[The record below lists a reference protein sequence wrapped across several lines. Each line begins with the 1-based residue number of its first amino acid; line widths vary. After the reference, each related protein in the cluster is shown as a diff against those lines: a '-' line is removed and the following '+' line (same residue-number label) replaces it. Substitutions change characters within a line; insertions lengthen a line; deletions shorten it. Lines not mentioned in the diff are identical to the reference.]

1 MGIEVRVTT
10 QFRLLGPLE
19 ASQDGLAVR
28 LGGER
33 QRALLALLLT
43 HANAL
48 VTTDRLIGHLFG
60 GESSQSAANA
70 VHVAVSRLRRALRCG
85 DEALLVTRPGGYV
98 LLVGPEQLD
107 AARFERLLDHGR
119 QAVAAGDAAAAAVRL
134 RDALALWRGPA
145 LADLA
150 FMEFLAPDARRLDEL
165 RLLALMERID
175 ADLTLGRHAELIP
188 ELEALIAAEPLRERL
203 RQQQMLALYRAGRRT
218 EALEVYRETSGLL
231 REELGLEP
239 TRALQD
245 LERMVLRQDESL
257 NRPPSAPPARLP
269 APRAPAPDRV
279 VCPFKGLSS
288 FDIGD
293 AEYFCGRDRIVSELV
308 ARAAEST
315 LVGILGP
322 SGIGKSSLLRAGL
335 LPALKGG
342 ALPGSAAWRQV
353 LLRPGARPCQELDRA
368 LACAGLDEA
377 LAQFG
382 PNQGIVIAVD
392 QLEELFTLGADD
404 AERARFLDRL
414 AAAAR
419 EPERR
424 VLVLC
429 ALRADFYGRLG
440 AHPRFAELL
449 SHSHALVGP
458 MDREELTEAI
468 EGPATRA
475 GLSIEHTLVDALVAE
490 VADEPGG
497 LPLLSTALLELWRA
511 RDGRTLR
518 FDAYRRSGG
527 VRGAVGRLAE
537 AAYAQLTEPER
548 RAARNVMLRLVAGED
563 GALTRRRVPL
573 AELERVGDAAGMV
586 ATLTDARL
594 ITVSDGTVELAH
606 EALVREWPRYRA
618 WLDEDQMGRRIHAHL
633 IAAARE
639 WDRAGRDPGELYRGA
654 RLANAVEWTVRNR
667 DWLNGSERDFIEA
680 SRLEARREAQRLRA
694 HRRRLRNL
702 AVAAGAL
709 LVLAVGAAAFALV
722 KQDSAND
729 AARAAATDA
738 RAALGRQL
746 GTEAVSEPSLDLAM
760 LLAREAVT
768 LNRSEQTEGSLLTTL
783 LRTPAVIRSFAL
795 APGTPDRLA
804 LIPDGRTLAVGDAD
818 AGTVHF
824 YDPVS
829 RAATARP
836 LVDFSGDQAPV
847 YSADGT
853 LLVYPTEQAGGQRL
867 NVRDARTQAL
877 RRQLVFDAGFESEST
892 ADIPNGSL
900 AVDPGGQF
908 VVYGYWALDASGHP
922 TGAYLD
928 RWSLP
933 AGRLNA
939 TVPVGTG
946 PLLALRLTDDGR
958 QLVVVSAH
966 AVSLYDTVSLRRLR
980 TVAIPPDAGASTVA
994 AVSPDGRRV
1003 VLGGRGGT
1011 VWFEDTVTGAA
1022 REGAGSHHAAVA
1034 AAFFGPT
1041 GDTATSVGNDN
1052 TVIVWNARSA
1062 TPVQELSG
1070 PTGQVQSAAA
1080 SPDGTTLYTSSLD
1093 GDVLAWDLTGARQF
1107 GRGAPLGAGL
1117 RCCTP
1122 QSPEVPPLAT
1132 SPDGTEFAARLG
1144 ASTVGIFATHTLQ
1157 RRATFRV
1164 NDADGI
1170 TALAWSPMSPMLAVA
1185 GHAGFVQLW
1194 NVSGTPRPAQTML
1207 GLHAV
1212 LGRPEAIQALAFS
1225 PDGTLLA
1232 ASDRN
1237 ETHPTPDLAA
1247 LPAAFLAM
1255 WRTATGTLVGAPREL
1270 ALGAGTG
1277 RSDQLAFS
1285 PDGTLLAAGVPDG
1298 RVLILETATGATTQ
1312 TLGPPSGATSV
1323 AFAPNGTL
1331 ATGTAAGTVD
1341 LWNPTTGQALAPAL
1355 IAASAPITSL
1365 AFEPGGQ
1372 RFVTS
1377 GYRDGSVKLWF
1388 VSTLQQEGPALHTES
1403 GAAATVS
1410 FAGRGQGL
1418 LDIQDTG
1425 RALVWPTALSD
1436 WERRACQI
1444 AGRNFTREEWVRLV
1458 AQPRYAPVCHS

>member
-1 MGIEVRVTT
+1 MGIEVRLST
-10 QFRLLGPLE
+10 QFRVLGPLE
-19 ASQDGLAVR
+19 VAHDGGAVR

-33 QRALLALLLT
+33 QRALLALLVT
-43 HANAL
+43 RANAL
-48 VTTDRLIGHLFG
+48 VTTERLIEHLFG
-60 GESSQSAANA
+60 AEPSEGAANA

-85 DEALLVTRPGGYV
+85 DEAPLVTRPGGYV
-98 LLVGPEQLD
+98 LSVGPDQLD
-107 AARFERLLDHGR
+107 AARFERLLDQGR
-119 QAVAAGDAAAAAVRL
+119 QAASGGDPAAAAVRL
-134 RDALALWRGPA
+134 REALALWRGPA

-150 FMEFLAPDARRLDEL
+150 LMEFIAPEARRLDEL
-165 RLLALMERID
+165 RLLAHMERID
-175 ADLTLGRHAELIP
+175 ADLALGRHAELVP
-188 ELEALIAAEPLRERL
+188 ELEALVAAEPLRERL
-203 RQQQMLALYRAGRRT
+203 RQQQMLALYRADRRP
-218 EALEVYRETSGLL
+218 EALEVYRETSALL

-257 NRPPSAPPARLP
+257 NRPPPALHVGARVERGP
-269 APRAPAPDRV
+269 APERL

-288 FDIGD
+288 FDTGD
-293 AEYFCGRDRIVSELV
+293 ADYFCGRDRVVSELV
-308 ARAAEST
+308 ARTAEST

-335 LPALKGG
+335 LPALKAG
-342 ALPGSAAWRQV
+342 ALPGSAAWHQV
-353 LLRPGARPCQELDRA
+353 LLRPGQHPCEELDRA
-368 LACAGLDEA
+368 VGRGGLPAA
-377 LAQFG
+377 LARLG
-382 PNQGIVIAVD
+382 PAEGMVIAVD
-392 QLEELFTLGADD
+392 QLEEVFTLGAPE

-429 ALRADFYGRLG
+429 ALRADFYGRVG

-458 MDREELTEAI
+458 MDRQELTQAI
-468 EGPATRA
+468 EGPAARA
-475 GLSIEHTLVDALVAE
+475 GLSIEHTLVDALVAD

-511 RDGRTLR
+511 RDGHTLR

-527 VRGAVGRLAE
+527 VRGAVARLAE
-537 AAYAQLTEPER
+537 AAYAELTEPER

-563 GALTRRRVPL
+563 GALARRRVPL
-573 AELERVGDAAGMV
+573 AELQRVDECARV
-586 ATLTDARL
+586 LATLIDARL
-594 ITVSDGTVELAH
+594 ITVSDGNVELSH

-633 IAAARE
+633 IAAARD
-639 WDRAGRDPGELYRGA
+639 WDQAGRDPGELYRGA
-654 RLANAVEWTVRNR
+654 RLANALEWTARNR
-667 DWLNGSERDFIEA
+667 EWLNSSERDFIDA
-680 SRLEARREAQRLRA
+680 SRLQDRRDVQRQRV

-702 AVAAGAL
+702 VIAAGAL
-709 LVLAVGAAAFALV
+709 LVVAIGAAAFALV
-722 KQDSAND
+722 KQDSAD
-729 AARAAATDA
+729 HAARAAAADA

-795 APGTPDRLA
+795 APGSPARLA
-804 LIPDGRTLAVGDAD
+804 LSPDGRTLAVGDAD
-818 AGTVHF
+818 AGTIHF
-824 YDPVS
+824 YDPVT

-853 LLVYPTEQAGGQRL
+853 LLVYPTEQPGGQRL
-867 NVRDARTQAL
+867 DVRDTRTLAL
-877 RRQLVFDAGFESEST
+877 RHQLMLDPGFQSEST
-892 ADIPNGSL
+892 ADIPSGSL

-908 VVYGYWALDASGHP
+908 VVYAYWALDAGGHP

-933 AGRLNA
+933 SGRLGA
-939 TVPVGTG
+939 PVAIGTG

-958 QLVVVSAH
+958 QLVTVSTH
-966 AVSLYDTVSLRRLR
+966 SVSVYDTVSLRRLR
-980 TVAIPPDAGASTVA
+980 TVDIPADAAAPTVA
-994 AVSPDGRRV
+994 AVSPDGREV
-1003 VLGGRGGT
+1003 VLGGHAGT
-1011 VWFEDTVTGAA
+1011 VWFQDTVTGAA
-1022 REGAGSHHAAVA
+1022 REGAGTHHAAVA

-1041 GDTATSVGNDN
+1041 GDTATTVGSDN
-1052 TVIVWNARSA
+1052 TVIVWNALRA

-1093 GDVLAWDLTGARQF
+1093 GDVLAWDLTGTRQF
-1107 GRGAPLGAGL
+1107 GRRAALGAGL
-1117 RCCTP
+1117 RCCTSL
-1122 QSPEVPPLAT
+1122 SPEVPPLAT
-1132 SPDGTEFAARLG
+1132 SPDGSEFAARLG
-1144 ASTVGIFATHTLQ
+1144 ASTVGVFSTRTLQ
-1157 RRATFRV
+1157 RLATFRV
-1164 NDADGI
+1164 SAADGI
-1170 TALAWSPMSPMLAVA
+1170 TALAWSPVAPVLAVA
-1185 GHAGFVQLW
+1185 GHAGYVALW
-1194 NVSGTPRPAQTML
+1194 NVAGTPRPAQTML

-1225 PDGTLLA
+1225 SDGSLLA

-1237 ETHPTPDLAA
+1237 ETRPTPDLPA
-1247 LPAAFLAM
+1247 LPAAFLAT
-1255 WRTATGTLVGAPREL
+1255 WRTAGGTLVGAPREL
-1270 ALGAGTG
+1270 AVGAGTG

-1298 RVLILETATGATTQ
+1298 RVLVLDTVTGATTQ
-1312 TLGPPSGATSV
+1312 TLSPPSGATSV
-1323 AFAPNGTL
+1323 AFAPDGTL

-1341 LWNPTTGQALAPAL
+1341 LFDPTTGQPLAPAL

-1365 AFEPGGQ
+1365 AFEPDGQ
-1372 RFVTS
+1372 RFATA
-1377 GYRDGSVKLWF
+1377 GYQDGSVKLWF
-1388 VSTLQQEGPALHTES
+1388 VPTLQQEGPALPTDS
-1403 GAAATVS
+1403 GTAATVA
-1410 FAGRGQGL
+1410 FPARGQGL
-1418 LDIQDTG
+1418 LDVQDSG
-1425 RALVWPTALSD
+1425 RAFVWPIALSD
-1436 WERRACQI
+1436 WERRACQV

-1458 AQPRYAPVCHS
+1458 AQPGYAPVCR